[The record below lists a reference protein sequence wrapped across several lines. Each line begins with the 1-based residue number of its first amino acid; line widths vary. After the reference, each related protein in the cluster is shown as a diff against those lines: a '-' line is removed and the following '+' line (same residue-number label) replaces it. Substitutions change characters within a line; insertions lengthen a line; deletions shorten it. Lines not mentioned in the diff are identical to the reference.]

1 MQKKFTDAVII
12 KALECCKDG
21 ACYTKECPLID
32 IGEDSVI
39 RCVSKLCELC
49 LDLINRQK
57 AEIEKLKERK
67 KLYLDRWQ
75 ESLDFAKE
83 DRAEAIR
90 EFAEIIV
97 SEFPEIEFYTN
108 KLAKEMTDGD

>member
-1 MQKKFTDAVII
+1 MTDTEII
-12 KALECCKDG
+12 KTLKCCRDG

-57 AEIEKLKERK
+57 AKN
-67 KLYLDRWQ
+67 
-75 ESLDFAKE
+75 ESLEVLVLSYGDCVTKT
-83 DRAEAIR
+83 RAEAIR
-90 EFAEIIV
+90 EFAERLKEKIDFIDTTRELKKTINNLV
-97 SEFPEIEFYTN
+97 
-108 KLAKEMTDGD
+108 KEMTEGSNE